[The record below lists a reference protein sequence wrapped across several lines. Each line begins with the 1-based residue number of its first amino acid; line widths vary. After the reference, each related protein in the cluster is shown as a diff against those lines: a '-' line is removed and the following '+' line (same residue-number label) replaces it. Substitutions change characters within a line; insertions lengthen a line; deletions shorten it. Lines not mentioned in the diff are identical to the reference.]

1 MRACLRVRAC
11 VAWRGMA
18 WHSVAWRGVRVVSD
32 GSSQGALQLL
42 HYAEVHQTALDVGVE
57 SQSAKQRAD

>member
-1 MRACLRVRAC
+1 MRA
-11 VAWRGMA
+11 
-18 WHSVAWRGVRVVSD
+18 WHGVAWRGVAWRACD